1 MDTCTCTA
9 ESLCCPSETVTTL
22 LTGYN
27 PIQNKKFFFFFFFKK
42 KGYYKHNTKSMI
54 IHRKINNK
62 LKNMCTTCYQRLIYY
77 TILKNPWE
85 NDDQP
90 IRICKVNSHTTA
102 WVPNKLVTRTL
113 NFANWRRVCVL
124 SHVWLFM
131 TSWTVANQAPLSIEF
146 SKQEYWSG

>member
-27 PIQNKKFFFFFFFKK
+27 PIQNKKFFFFLKK

-54 IHRKINNK
+54 ILEKLKSKDNK

-77 TILKNPWE
+77 TILKNP
-85 NDDQP
+85 
-90 IRICKVNSHTTA
+90 
-102 WVPNKLVTRTL
+102 
-113 NFANWRRVCVL
+113 
-124 SHVWLFM
+124 
-131 TSWTVANQAPLSIEF
+131 
-146 SKQEYWSG
+146 